1 MINNKH
7 IAVIICLLTT
17 SLFFAQQKTSLKLK
31 EAINL
36 AIEKSNEV
44 VLATT
49 KVATKKLE
57 LQSVKNN
64 LYPSLK
70 ASGQYYRLTNAS
82 VDQKNNSTGSSS
94 TPTASPK
101 VNQLMLAQINASL
114 PIFSGFRLRNSIKI
128 ADNLYKAE
136 NALAEN
142 TKEEIA
148 ITVVKLYAELYKAQ
162 KSIELLNENLKK
174 SNQRATDFK
183 ALEEN
188 GIIARND
195 LLKAQLQ
202 IAKVQL
208 SLDEAGKNVN
218 IINYELI
225 TLLKLPLETQLFVD
239 ESEFKNFEMINIPKD
254 ESAAISTR
262 KDLEAVRFQEK
273 ASENNIRLAKGN
285 YYPNLSFVAGYT
297 TLNLQNVVTVKN
309 AVNFGLGVSYDFSSI
324 FKNNTEVKIAKNK
337 ALEIRQNEDL
347 LTDKIK
353 IDVKN
358 AVENYN
364 LALKQN
370 LVYAQAV
377 EQTSENYR
385 IVKDKYDNGLSDT
398 NDLLEADVEDL
409 NAKINQSYTKA
420 SIVEK
425 YYQLLS
431 VSGQLT
437 KTINASKN

>member
-7 IAVIICLLTT
+7 LAVIICLLTT
-17 SLFFAQQKTSLKLK
+17 SLFFAQQKTSLKLE

-36 AIEKSNEV
+36 AIKKSNEV
-44 VLATT
+44 VLANT

-70 ASGQYYRLTNAS
+70 ASGQYYRLTNAA
-82 VDQKNNSTGSSS
+82 VDLKNKSAGSSA

-114 PIFSGFRLRNSIKI
+114 PIFSGFKLKNSVKI
-128 ADNLYKAE
+128 ADNLYQAE

-142 TKEEIA
+142 TKEAIA
-148 ITVVKLYAELYKAQ
+148 VKVVELYAELYRAQ

-218 IINYELI
+218 IINYELL

-239 ESEFKNFEMINIPKD
+239 ENDFKNFEMINIPTD
-254 ESAAISTR
+254 ESTALSTR

-273 ASENNIRLAKGN
+273 ASENNIKLAKGS
-285 YYPNLSFVAGYT
+285 YYPNLNFVAGYT

-309 AVNFGLGVSYDFSSI
+309 AINFGLGVSYDFSSI

-358 AVENYN
+358 AIENYN

-420 SIVEK
+420 NIVEK

-437 KTINASKN
+437 QTINASKN

>member
-7 IAVIICLLTT
+7 LAVIICLLTT
-17 SLFFAQQKTSLKLK
+17 SLFFAQQKTSLKLE

-36 AIEKSNEV
+36 AIKKSNEV
-44 VLATT
+44 VLANT

-70 ASGQYYRLTNAS
+70 ASGQYYRLTNAA
-82 VDQKNNSTGSSS
+82 VDLKNKSAGSSA

-114 PIFSGFRLRNSIKI
+114 PIFSGFKLRNSVKI
-128 ADNLYKAE
+128 ADNLYQAE

-142 TKEEIA
+142 TKEAIA
-148 ITVVKLYAELYKAQ
+148 VKVVELYAELYRAQ

-218 IINYELI
+218 IINYELL

-239 ESEFKNFEMINIPKD
+239 ENDFKNFEMINIPTD
-254 ESAAISTR
+254 ESTALSTR

-273 ASENNIRLAKGN
+273 ASENNIKLAKGS
-285 YYPNLSFVAGYT
+285 YYPNLNFVAGYT

-309 AVNFGLGVSYDFSSI
+309 AINFGLGVSYDFSSI

-358 AVENYN
+358 AIENYN

-398 NDLLEADVEDL
+398 NDLLEADV
-409 NAKINQSYTKA
+409 
-420 SIVEK
+420 
-425 YYQLLS
+425 
-431 VSGQLT
+431 
-437 KTINASKN
+437 

>member
-7 IAVIICLLTT
+7 LAVIICLLTT

-44 VLATT
+44 VLANT

-82 VDQKNNSTGSSS
+82 VDQKNKSTGSSS
-94 TPTASPK
+94 IPTASPK

-114 PIFSGFRLRNSIKI
+114 PIFSGFKLRNSIEI
-128 ADNLYKAE
+128 ADNMYKAE

-148 ITVVKLYAELYKAQ
+148 VKVVEFYAELYRAQ

-208 SLDEAGKNVN
+208 SLDEASKNVN

-225 TLLKLPLETQLFVD
+225 TLLKLPSETQLFVD

-254 ESAAISTR
+254 ESTALLFR
-262 KDLEAVRFQEK
+262 KDLEAVRIQEK
-273 ASENNIRLAKGN
+273 ASENNIKLAKGS
-285 YYPNLSFVAGYT
+285 YYPNLSLVAGYT
-297 TLNLQNVVTVKN
+297 ALSLQNVVTVKN
-309 AVNFGLGVSYDFSSI
+309 AINFGLGVSYDFSSI

-337 ALEIRQNEDL
+337 ALEIRQNENL

-420 SIVEK
+420 NIVEK

-437 KTINASKN
+437 QTINASKN

>member
-1 MINNKH
+1 MIINKH
-7 IAVIICLLTT
+7 LAAIICLLTT

-36 AIEKSNEV
+36 AIEKSSEV
-44 VLATT
+44 VLANT

-57 LQSVKNN
+57 IQSVKNN

-70 ASGQYYRLTNAS
+70 ASGQYYRLTNAA
-82 VDQKNNSTGSSS
+82 VDLKNKSAASSS
-94 TPTASPK
+94 TPTDSPK
-101 VNQLMLAQINASL
+101 VNQFMLAQLNASL
-114 PIFSGFRLRNSIKI
+114 PIFSGFKLRNSVKI
-128 ADNLYKAE
+128 ADNLYQAE

-142 TKEEIA
+142 TKEAIA
-148 ITVVKLYAELYKAQ
+148 VKVVELYAELYRAQ

-225 TLLKLPLETQLFVD
+225 TLLKLPSETQLFVD
-239 ESEFKNFEMINIPKD
+239 ENDFKNFEMINIPTD
-254 ESAAISTR
+254 ESTALSTR

-273 ASENNIRLAKGN
+273 ASENNIRLAKGS
-285 YYPNLSFVAGYT
+285 YYPNLNFVAGYT
-297 TLNLQNVVTVKN
+297 TLNLQNVVTVEN

-358 AVENYN
+358 ALENYN

-420 SIVEK
+420 NIVEK

-437 KTINASKN
+437 QTINASKN

>member
-1 MINNKH
+1 MIINKH
-7 IAVIICLLTT
+7 LAAIICLLTT

-36 AIEKSNEV
+36 AIEKSSEV
-44 VLATT
+44 VLANT

-57 LQSVKNN
+57 IQSVKNN

-70 ASGQYYRLTNAS
+70 ASGQYYRLTNAA
-82 VDQKNNSTGSSS
+82 VDLKNKSAGSST

-101 VNQLMLAQINASL
+101 VNQFMLAQINASL
-114 PIFSGFRLRNSIKI
+114 PIFSGFKLRNSVKI
-128 ADNLYKAE
+128 ADNLYQAE

-142 TKEEIA
+142 TKEAIA
-148 ITVVKLYAELYKAQ
+148 VKVVELYAELYRAQ

-225 TLLKLPLETQLFVD
+225 TLLKLPSETQLFVD
-239 ESEFKNFEMINIPKD
+239 ENDFKNFEMINIPTD
-254 ESAAISTR
+254 ESTALSTR

-273 ASENNIRLAKGN
+273 ASENNIRLAKGS
-285 YYPNLSFVAGYT
+285 YYPNLNFVAGYT

-358 AVENYN
+358 ALENYN

-420 SIVEK
+420 NIVEK

-437 KTINASKN
+437 QTINASKN